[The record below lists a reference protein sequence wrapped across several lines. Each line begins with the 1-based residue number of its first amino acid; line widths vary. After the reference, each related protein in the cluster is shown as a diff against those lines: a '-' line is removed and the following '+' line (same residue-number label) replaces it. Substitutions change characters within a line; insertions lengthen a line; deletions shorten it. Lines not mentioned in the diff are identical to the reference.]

1 MFTQNYIDLTKA
13 RFQGLAEQNVVD
25 WEGQTRKVQLLYNN
39 YYSYPGYLLKY
50 AATST
55 SKPTTYDSSLSYS
68 SPHFGVRFGT
78 GSTPATKADWDLENP
93 MFSGLNISA
102 NTLVVSE
109 EAPGKYA
116 AHNTFVV
123 TNTTDAEI
131 NISEVGMYAPVNIM
145 QDASTKR
152 FYYALMERTVL
163 DVPINIQPGA
173 SKVVTYKVTINQ
185 S

>member
-13 RFQGLAEQNVVD
+13 IFMGNDSQVFLD
-25 WEGQTRKVQLLYNN
+25 WEGQTRKAYVWYNN
-39 YYSYPGYLLKY
+39 WYFNIGNLLKY

-55 SKPTTYDSSLSYS
+55 SKPTTYDSSLNYS

-78 GSTPATKADWDLENP
+78 GSTPATKSDWDLETP
-93 MFSGLNISA
+93 IMTGLNITP
-102 NTLVVSE
+102 NTVVMSE

-116 AHNTFVV
+116 VHNTFVV

-145 QDASTKR
+145 QDANTKR
-152 FYYALMERTVL
+152 FHYALMERTVL
-163 DVPINIQPGA
+163 DAPINIQPGA
-173 SKVVTYKVTINQ
+173 SKVVTYKLTINQ

>member
-1 MFTQNYIDLTKA
+1 MITQNYIDMTKA

-93 MFSGLNISA
+93 MFSGLNVSA
-102 NTLVVSE
+102 NTMVMSE

-131 NISEVGMYAPVNIM
+131 NIWEVGLYAPVNIM
-145 QDASTKR
+145 QDANTKR
-152 FYYALMERTVL
+152 FHYALMERTVL
-163 DVPINIQPGA
+163 DAPINIQPGA
-173 SKVVTYKVTINQ
+173 SKVVTYKLTINQ